1 MQDLTQIRLKDLWK
15 EVKSEDEIW
24 GDLKLET
31 KLYLKN
37 IIEKCL
43 IEEQTKIIG
52 VHRSQRNTIRVDYR
66 NGYYYRDLETS
77 FGILEKIKVPRNR
90 ITKLE
95 NKIFKKYTRKE
106 VSLTELIK
114 DCFLAGIS
122 TRRIGEVLED
132 VIGYRVSAQTV
143 SNIAKSLDSIV
154 KAYHTRK
161 IEDKYSYLFLDGITL
176 RVKNLSNNNKKT
188 VLAAYGITKDGIRKL
203 ISFRIVKRESEE
215 SWYLFIDSLYRR
227 GLVGKNLDLIIIDGQ
242 RALRLAVDTVYPFT
256 PVQRCWVH
264 KLRNIA
270 SKLPKKA
277 YNSCLFEAKLIYKA
291 ENKKVAISTYKKW
304 VKKYKDSYPKAG
316 YCLKENIDDMLVFF
330 DYPEKIWKKI
340 RTTNIIERSFREV
353 RRRVRP
359 MTCFENDA
367 SVARIIFGVMSHLN
381 KSWKDKPIK
390 EFTFTQKA

>member
-77 FGILEKIKVPRNR
+77 FGTLEDIKVPRNR

-106 VSLTELIK
+106 VSLVELIK

-132 VIGYRVSAQTV
+132 VLGYRVSAQTV
-143 SNIAKSLDSIV
+143 SNIAKSLDFMV
-154 KAYHTRK
+154 KAYHTSK

-176 RVKNLSNNNKKT
+176 RVKTYQETIKRQFLLLM
-188 VLAAYGITKDGIRKL
+188 VL
-203 ISFRIVKRESEE
+203 
-215 SWYLFIDSLYRR
+215 
-227 GLVGKNLDLIIIDGQ
+227 
-242 RALRLAVDTVYPFT
+242 
-256 PVQRCWVH
+256 
-264 KLRNIA
+264 
-270 SKLPKKA
+270 
-277 YNSCLFEAKLIYKA
+277 
-291 ENKKVAISTYKKW
+291 
-304 VKKYKDSYPKAG
+304 
-316 YCLKENIDDMLVFF
+316 LKM
-330 DYPEKIWKKI
+330 
-340 RTTNIIERSFREV
+340 
-353 RRRVRP
+353 
-359 MTCFENDA
+359 
-367 SVARIIFGVMSHLN
+367 G
-381 KSWKDKPIK
+381 
-390 EFTFTQKA
+390 